1 MYRVILYETSRK
13 DCPSEEFIRSLPIRV
28 RAKINRWIS
37 LLEQHGPNLPRP
49 YADIIRGEVRE
60 LRVSFGSSEYRFLY
74 AFFGKVILI
83 THGFIK
89 KSDEVP
95 ESEILRAEHII
106 EDFRRRNGL

>member
-1 MYRVILYETSRK
+1 MYKVILYETVRK
-13 DCPSEEFIRSLPIRV
+13 DCPALEFIRSQPTRV

-37 LLEQHGPNLPRP
+37 LLKQHGPNLPRP
-49 YADIIRGEVRE
+49 YADILRGEVRE
-60 LRVSFGSSEYRFLY
+60 LRISFGSNEYRFLY

-89 KSDEVP
+89 KTNEVP

-106 EDFRRRNGL
+106 EDFKRRNGL